1 VRRTAGGLGS
11 LARDAGLLT
20 LIGVLCLAAASASAA
35 PAPTVFRLSISGN
48 AHQKWDHTAGP
59 VPVGDC
65 QQTVRSE
72 AIRDV
77 SLRTAHPVLVR
88 FAGGRILA
96 TTVRG
101 LTGTVT
107 LSGANTTTQICGI
120 ERTESIA
127 DCAQTRRSFK
137 GGTIG
142 LVGPRVGT
150 IGLGPFRNVRLQSA
164 SCPRE
169 PADVVKAPLG
179 LVPGPLHVRVGTVT
193 NPRIVRITL
202 TASASR
208 RKIYGAPE
216 AGTLEQ
222 RAAWKVTLTRVQP

>member
-1 VRRTAGGLGS
+1 
-11 LARDAGLLT
+11 
-20 LIGVLCLAAASASAA
+20 
-35 PAPTVFRLSISGN
+35 VFRLSISGT
-48 AHQKWDHTAGP
+48 AQQKWDHTSAP
-59 VPVGDC
+59 VPIGDC

-72 AIRDV
+72 GIRDV
-77 SLRTAHPVLVR
+77 SFRTAHPVLVR
-88 FAGGRILA
+88 FAGSRILA

-101 LTGTVT
+101 LTGTVK
-107 LSGANTTTQICGI
+107 LSGANTTTRTCGS

-127 DCAQTRRSFK
+127 DCAQTKRSFK

-142 LVGPRVGT
+142 VVGPRAGT
-150 IGLGPFRNVRLQSA
+150 IRLRPVRNVRLGTA

-169 PADVVKAPLG
+169 PADVVTAPLG
-179 LVPGPLHVRVGTVT
+179 PVPGVLHVRVGTVT

-202 TASASR
+202 TASATR
-208 RKIYGAPE
+208 RKTYGAPE